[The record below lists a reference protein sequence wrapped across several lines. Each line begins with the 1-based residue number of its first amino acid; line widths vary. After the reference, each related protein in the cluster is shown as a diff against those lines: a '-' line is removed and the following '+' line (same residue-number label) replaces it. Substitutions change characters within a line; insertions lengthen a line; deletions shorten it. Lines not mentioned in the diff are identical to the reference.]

1 MRRFEARRK
10 QVKRDKTNGLGR
22 LLILI
27 GILISLY
34 SLRESHTTLT
44 IFILIG
50 ISSIFESIG
59 CLLIKYIKS
68 LNKLYSLE
76 KWLNQ

>member
-1 MRRFEARRK
+1 MKRFEARRK
-10 QVKRDKTNGLGR
+10 QAKRDKINGFGR

-34 SLRESHTTLT
+34 SLRESHATST
-44 IFILIG
+44 IFILMG

-59 CLLIKYIKS
+59 YLLIKYIKS